1 MSTDIVLE
9 LYFLFHCFFMGI
21 LITVLYD
28 ILRILRRIIPHNI
41 AAISLEDFFYW
52 IVCSLLIFAMLIRE
66 NNGILRW
73 FAVAGAMLGMLIYKK
88 TLGFLFVKYVSLFIN
103 WLLHLVE
110 RFLRAVLKPLNMV
123 KRRLDWERKRAPKP
137 VKMGLRRVKKK
148 LTEGKKLLKI
158 ILCKQ

>member
-123 KRRLDWERKRAPKP
+123 HFDRFCSIFWVFRA
-137 VKMGLRRVKKK
+137 VKLK
-148 LTEGKKLLKI
+148 LV
-158 ILCKQ
+158 

>member
-123 KRRLDWERKRAPKP
+123 KRRLHWERKRAPKP

>member
-123 KRRLDWERKRAPKP
+123 KRRLRWERKRAPKP